1 MDDFS
6 NTDFRQF
13 SGTEPG
19 PLIPAQ
25 HSLRIANYFIDIFLF
40 SLLVL
45 PVFLSYTPF
54 RAMLFEGEEM
64 KLTFFGNLVLLL
76 LYGMYMGVIEALFR
90 GRSPGKFVTGTRV
103 VQVDSGEPIDTQAA
117 LLRGLCRAVPFESFS
132 ALSFPCV
139 PWHDRWTRTRV
150 VKIGRE
156 RAA

>member
-13 SGTEPG
+13 SDSEQT

-25 HSLRIANYFIDIFLF
+25 HSLRLANYFIDVILF

-45 PVFLSYTPF
+45 PLFLSYSPLRT
-54 RAMLFEGEEM
+54 MMFEDNETQ
-64 KLTFFGNLVLLL
+64 LTFFGQLALLL
-76 LYGMYMGVIEALFR
+76 LYGMYMGIIEAIFA

-103 VQVDSGEPIDTQAA
+103 VRVDTGEPIDAQVA

-139 PWHDRWTRTRV
+139 PWHDRWSKTRV

-156 RAA
+156 RMS